1 VDHLEVAGV
10 RDRVDEFY
18 LADLAKGI
26 PPEVG
31 SGYDVVLAGDVIEHL
46 PRPKESLRE
55 ILRVLRPGGELLL
68 SVPNFGH
75 WYPRSRVLLGLFGYD
90 RRGIL
95 DDTHLRFFTRS
106 SLRRLVRNAGFDVVE
121 ERATGLPLGVVSE
134 ADGRKLGVVRGVD
147 SALVRARPTLFGYQF
162 VLRLVP
168 HAEEALVLEVS

>member
-1 VDHLEVAGV
+1 
-10 RDRVDEFY
+10 VDEFY

-26 PPEVG
+26 PAGVG
-31 SGYDVVLAGDVIEHL
+31 TGYDVVLAGDVIEHL
-46 PRPKESLRE
+46 PHPKESLRE

-75 WYPRSRVLLGLFGYD
+75 WYPRGRVVLGLFGYD

-106 SLRRLVRNAGFDVVE
+106 SLRRMVRNSGFDIVE
-121 ERATGLPLGVVSE
+121 ERVTGLPLGLVT
-134 ADGRKLGVVRGVD
+134 AQTDRRRLGVVRGVD

-168 HAEEALVLEVS
+168 HAEEALVVEG